1 MLQNVNCHFDSQA
14 HIGKALSMLHDS
26 AHFELFACK
35 DKGVPMVGFFDDVE
49 AAAAEAVAWNERGFN
64 VFTNLNKIDFD
75 EAMRGALNKPLQ
87 TAGRELRCANK
98 GDVMEV
104 NWLLVD
110 VDPVRACDN
119 QHVPSTDDE
128 QKSSYEVADAVEKYI
143 CDELGGPLPI
153 FATSGNGYH
162 LLWRLALPADE
173 TSEKNIKNFLLAL
186 AKKFNSKGASVDTST
201 ASLFHL
207 TKVYGTVARKSEA
220 TDERPHRYSEI
231 LEYPAEVEALPI
243 EILKK
248 VADLAPKGK
257 REIKKLNGNNSS
269 KNKDGTDALVK
280 EYFDEV
286 IKGSELFLTD
296 YSEKEMIWLAGNGTQ
311 KRLFALYSRE
321 FSDFLISG
329 FKSTYKEFI
338 AASEFAAYI
347 EECAVEARVNKRFL
361 SEYRRIAFKYN
372 NIYYN
377 LNNSN
382 NEVVRIDDSEII
394 VLTQSE
400 LSLDDPVFAS
410 SANMGVQVKPQD
422 SDAAAL
428 PEIFNKYFNLAS
440 DADLVL
446 LICTIVAWFW
456 PNQIRPILLFCGP
469 AGSGKSVASELIQS
483 VVDPSRIR
491 CSSLPST
498 TRDLASVLS
507 DNYLCAFDNIS
518 QIKPEIS
525 DMLCQAICFGA
536 FSTRKLYTDAEV
548 HTTTF
553 RNCLLLNGIGN
564 FATRGDLMDRCVKI
578 NLQRI
583 STQQRER
590 LSDLR
595 GNFQKDLPIIL
606 GAVFDLV
613 KRTLPL
619 VGTIKVGAAPR
630 LADFYCLGGAISKA
644 LWGSEQVFFDAFAQ
658 NEESKFADMVNDDPF
673 SAAVKQFAEKMG
685 TRTLR
690 LEPTEFFE
698 KLKAQVGIVEYSN
711 AKNNFPQSASALGKR
726 IPRIQP
732 ALAAI
737 GIDIAQTKSN
747 GQRHIMLTRNY

>member
-1 MLQNVNCHFDSQA
+1 MQPNANPTWDA
-14 HIGKALSMLHDS
+14 KYHIKMGLSMLHDS
-26 AHFELFACK
+26 APLELLACK

-49 AAAAEAVAWNERGFN
+49 AAAAEAVAWNEKGYN
-64 VFTNLNKIDFD
+64 VFTNLNTINLD

-128 QKSSYEVADAVEKYI
+128 QGCSYEVAKAIQKFI
-143 CDELGGPLPI
+143 CDKLGGPLPL

-162 LLWRLALPADE
+162 LLWHVDLPVN
-173 TSEKNIKNFLLAL
+173 EKIEEIAKKFLLAL
-186 AKKFNSKGASVDTST
+186 AKKFNAEGASVDTST

-220 TDERPHRYSEI
+220 TEERPHRYSEI
-231 LEYPAEVEALPI
+231 LEYPEEVEALPI

-296 YSEKEMIWLAGNGTQ
+296 YSAKEMIWLAGNGTQ

-456 PNQIRPILLFCGP
+456 PNQPRPILILSGP
-469 AGSGKSVASELIQS
+469 AGSGKSLASEFIQRI
-483 VVDPSRIR
+483 VDPSKNR
-491 CSSLPST
+491 CNSLPNN
-498 TRDLASVLS
+498 TRDLASVLAN
-507 DNYLCAFDNIS
+507 NYLCVFDNIS
-518 QIKPEIS
+518 NIKPEVS
-525 DMLCQAICFGA
+525 DVLCQSIDLGA
-536 FSTRKLYTDAEV
+536 FSARKLYTDGEV
-548 HTTTF
+548 HTNAF
-553 RNCLLLNGIGN
+553 RNCLILNGIGN
-564 FATRGDLMDRCVKI
+564 FANRGDLVDRCVKI
-578 NLQRI
+578 SLQRI
-583 STQQRER
+583 STQQREQ

-595 GNFQKDLPIIL
+595 QKFQKDLPIIL

-644 LWGSEQVFFDAFAQ
+644 LWGSEQVFFEAFAQ

-732 ALAAI
+732 ALAAV

>member
-1 MLQNVNCHFDSQA
+1 MLQNANCHFDSQA
-14 HIGKALSMLHDS
+14 HICKALSMLHDS
-26 AHFELFACK
+26 APLELLACK
-35 DKGVPMVGFFDDVE
+35 DKGVPMVGFFDNVE
-49 AAAAEAVAWNERGFN
+49 AAAAEAVAWNEKGFN
-64 VFTNLNKIDFD
+64 VFTNLNKIDLD
-75 EAMRGALNKPLQ
+75 EEMRGALNKPLQ

-128 QKSSYEVADAVEKYI
+128 QGCSYEVAKAIQKFI
-143 CDELGGPLPI
+143 CDELGGTLPL

-162 LLWRLALPADE
+162 LLWHVDLPVN
-173 TSEKNIKNFLLAL
+173 EKIEEIAKKFLLAL
-186 AKKFNSKGASVDTST
+186 AKKFNAEGASVDTST

-220 TDERPHRYSEI
+220 TEERPHRYSEI
-231 LEYPAEVEALPI
+231 LEYPEEVEALPI

-257 REIKKLNGNNSS
+257 KEIKKFNKNSS
-269 KNKDGTDALVK
+269 LNREDDVEALIK
-280 EYFDEV
+280 EYFIEV
-286 IKGSELFLTD
+286 IKGSELFLTE
-296 YSEKEMIWLAGNGTQ
+296 YSNKEMIYLAGNGTQ
-311 KRLFALYSRE
+311 RRLYALYSKD

-329 FKSTYKEFI
+329 FKSRYHQFV
-338 AASEFAAYI
+338 AAAMFELHI
-347 EECAVEARVNKRFL
+347 EECAVEARIAGNTMY
-361 SEYRRIAFKYN
+361 EYRRIAFEN
-372 NIYYN
+372 NSIYYN
-377 LNNSN
+377 LNNRDN
-382 NEVVRIDDSEII
+382 EII
-394 VLTQSE
+394 KIHESGVVVLGQDK
-400 LSLDDPVFAS
+400 LSLKDPIFVS
-410 SANMGVQVKPQD
+410 SAGMGVQVKPEA
-422 SDAAAL
+422 SDAASL
-428 PEIFNKYFNLAS
+428 PEILKKYFNLAS

-456 PNQIRPILLFCGP
+456 PNQPRPILILSGP
-469 AGSGKSVASELIQS
+469 AGSGKSLASEFIQRI
-483 VVDPSRIR
+483 VDPSKNR
-491 CSSLPST
+491 CNSLPNN
-498 TRDLASVLS
+498 TRDLASVLAN
-507 DNYLCAFDNIS
+507 NYLCVFDNIS
-518 QIKPEIS
+518 NIKPEVS
-525 DMLCQAICFGA
+525 DVLCQSIDLGA
-536 FSTRKLYTDAEV
+536 FSARKLYTDGEV
-548 HTTTF
+548 HTNAF
-553 RNCLLLNGIGN
+553 RNCLILNGIGN
-564 FATRGDLMDRCVKI
+564 FANRGDLVDRCVKI
-578 NLQRI
+578 SLQRI
-583 STQQRER
+583 STQQREQ

-595 GNFQKDLPIIL
+595 QKFQKDLPIIL

-644 LWGSEQVFFDAFAQ
+644 LWGSEQVFFEAFAQ

-732 ALAAI
+732 ALAAV

>member
-1 MLQNVNCHFDSQA
+1 MLQNVNCQFDPQA
-14 HIGKALSMLHDS
+14 HIGEALSMLHVGTP
-26 AHFELFACK
+26 FELFACK
-35 DKGVPMVGFFDDVE
+35 DKGVPMVGFFDNVE
-49 AAAAEAVAWNERGFN
+49 AAAAEAVAWNAKGYN
-64 VFTNLNKIDFD
+64 VFTNLNRIKVD

-87 TAGRELRCANK
+87 AAGRELRCANK

-128 QKSSYEVADAVEKYI
+128 QKYAYQVADAVEKYI

-162 LLWRLALPADE
+162 LLWRLDLPADE
-173 TSEKNIKNFLLAL
+173 KSEKNVKNFLLAL
-186 AKKFNSKGASVDTST
+186 AKKFNAEGATVDTST
-201 ASLFHL
+201 SSLFHL

-220 TDERPHRYSEI
+220 TEERPHRYSEI
-231 LEYPAEVEALPI
+231 LEYPEEVEALPVD
-243 EILKK
+243 ILQK
-248 VADLAPKGK
+248 VAASAPKSK
-257 REIKKLNGNNSS
+257 KEIKKLNGNNSS

-296 YSEKEMIWLAGNGTQ
+296 YSAKEMIWLAGNGTQ

-329 FKSTYKEFI
+329 FKSTYKEFV

-595 GNFQKDLPIIL
+595 RKFQEDLPLII
-606 GAVFDLV
+606 GAIFDTIR
-613 KRTLPL
+613 KTLSL
-619 VGTIKVGAAPR
+619 IETIKNDTAPR
-630 LADFYCLGGAISKA
+630 LAEFYHLGGGISKA
-644 LWGSEQVFFDAFAQ
+644 VWGSEKKFFDAFAQ
-658 NEESKFADMVNDDPF
+658 NEESKFADMVDDDPL
-673 SAAVKQFAEKMG
+673 STAVKQFAEKMG
-685 TRTLR
+685 TPTMRF
-690 LEPTEFFE
+690 EPTVFLEN
-698 KLKAQVGIVEYSN
+698 LKAQVGIVEYSN
-711 AKNNFPQSASALGKR
+711 AKNNFPQSASALGKK
-726 IPRIQP
+726 IPRIQT
-732 ALAAI
+732 ALSAV
-737 GIDIAQTKSN
+737 GIDITQKKSS
-747 GQRHIMLTRNY
+747 GKRLIIITCRF

>member
-162 LLWRLALPADE
+162 LLWRLDLPADE

-428 PEIFNKYFNLAS
+428 PEILSKYFILAS

-446 LICTIVAWFW
+446 LICTIAAWFW
-456 PNQIRPILLFCGP
+456 PNQPRPILILSGP
-469 AGSGKSVASELIQS
+469 AGSGKTLASEFIQRIL
-483 VVDPSRIR
+483 DPSKNR
-491 CSSLPST
+491 CNSLPNN
-498 TRDLASVLS
+498 TRDLASVLAN
-507 DNYLCAFDNIS
+507 NYLCVFDNIS
-518 QIKPEIS
+518 NIKPEVS
-525 DMLCQAICFGA
+525 DVLCQSIDLGA
-536 FSTRKLYTDAEV
+536 FSARKLYTDGEV
-548 HTTTF
+548 HTNAF

-564 FATRGDLMDRCVKI
+564 FANRGDLVDRCVKI
-578 NLQRI
+578 SLQRI
-583 STQQRER
+583 STQQREQ

-595 GNFQKDLPIIL
+595 LKFQKDLPIIL

-644 LWGSEQVFFDAFAQ
+644 LWGSEQVFFEAFAQ
-658 NEESKFADMVNDDPF
+658 NEETKFAEMIEDDPL
-673 SAAVKQFAEKMG
+673 SSAVKQFAEKMQ
-685 TRTLR
+685 TDTLT
-690 LEPTEFFE
+690 LAPTDFF
-698 KLKAQVGIVEYSN
+698 KQLKAQVGFDEYLN
-711 AKNNFPQSASALGKR
+711 AKNNFPQSASALGKKL
-726 IPRIQP
+726 PRIQT
-732 ALAAI
+732 ALSAV
-737 GIDIAQTKSN
+737 GVDIIQKKTAGRRLIT
-747 GQRHIMLTRNY
+747 ITRRF

>member
-1 MLQNVNCHFDSQA
+1 MLQNANCHFDSQA
-14 HIGKALSMLHDS
+14 HICKALSMLHDS
-26 AHFELFACK
+26 APLELFACK
-35 DKGVPMVGFFDDVE
+35 DKGVPMVGFFDNVE
-49 AAAAEAVAWNERGFN
+49 AAAAEAVAWNEKGFN
-64 VFTNLNKIDFD
+64 VFTNLNKIDLD
-75 EAMRGALNKPLQ
+75 EEMRGALNKPLQ

-128 QKSSYEVADAVEKYI
+128 QGCSYEVAKAIQKFI
-143 CDELGGPLPI
+143 CDKLGGPLPL

-162 LLWRLALPADE
+162 LLWHVDLPVN
-173 TSEKNIKNFLLAL
+173 EKIEEIAKKFLLAL
-186 AKKFNSKGASVDTST
+186 AKKFNAEGASVDTST

-220 TDERPHRYSEI
+220 TEERPHRYSEI
-231 LEYPAEVEALPI
+231 LEYPEEVEALPVD
-243 EILKK
+243 ILQK
-248 VADLAPKGK
+248 VAVLAPKGK
-257 REIKKLNGNNSS
+257 KEIKKLNGNNSS

-329 FKSTYKEFI
+329 FKSTYKEFV
-338 AASEFAAYI
+338 AASEFTEYI
-347 EECAVEARVNKRFL
+347 EECAVEARFNKRYL
-361 SEYRRIAFKYN
+361 SVYNRIAFKDN
-372 NIYYN
+372 RVYYN
-377 LNNSN
+377 LNNSD
-382 NEVVRIDDSEII
+382 NEVVRIDDSEIV

-400 LSLDDPVFAS
+400 LSLDDPVFVS
-410 SANMGVQVKPQD
+410 SKNMGVQVKPQD
-422 SDAAAL
+422 SDAASL
-428 PEIFNKYFNLAS
+428 PDVINKYLNLAS
-440 DADLVL
+440 ENDIVL

-456 PNQIRPILLFCGP
+456 PNQARPILLLCGP
-469 AGSGKSVASELIQS
+469 AGSGKSVASEIIQFS
-483 VVDPSRIR
+483 VDPSRIP
-491 CSSLPST
+491 CPLLPST
-498 TRDLASVLS
+498 TQNLATVLA
-507 DNYLCAFDNIS
+507 DNYLCVFDNIS

-525 DMLCQAICFGA
+525 DMLCQAIYFGA
-536 FSTRKLYTDAEV
+536 YSTRKLYSDGDVYTN
-548 HTTTF
+548 TF
-553 RNCLLLNGIGN
+553 RNCLVLNGIGN

-595 GNFQKDLPIIL
+595 RNFQEDLPLII
-606 GAVFDLV
+606 GAVFDTV
-613 KRTLPL
+613 RKTIPL
-619 VGTIKVGAAPR
+619 IETIKPDNAPR
-630 LADFYCLGGAISKA
+630 LADFYILGGAISKA

-732 ALAAI
+732 ALAAV

>member
-1 MLQNVNCHFDSQA
+1 MQPNANSTWDAKS
-14 HIGKALSMLHDS
+14 HIKMALSMLQEGTP
-26 AHFELFACK
+26 FEIFVCK
-35 DKGVPMVGFFDDVE
+35 DKGVPMVGFFDEVE
-49 AAAAEAVAWNERGFN
+49 AAASEAVAWNEKGYN
-64 VFTNLNKIDFD
+64 IFTSLNRIDLD

-87 TAGRELRCANK
+87 AAGRELRCAKK
-98 GDVMEV
+98 GDVKEV
-104 NWLLVD
+104 KWLLVD
-110 VDPVRACDN
+110 IDPVRACDN

-128 QKSSYEVADAVEKYI
+128 QEYSYEVAKAIQKFI

-162 LLWRLALPADE
+162 LLWHVDLPVN
-173 TSEKNIKNFLLAL
+173 EKIEEIAKKFLLAL
-186 AKKFNSKGASVDTST
+186 AKKFNSQGASVDTST

-220 TDERPHRYSEI
+220 TEERPYRYSEI
-231 LEYPAEVEALPI
+231 LEYPEEVEALPI

-257 REIKKLNGNNSS
+257 KEIKKLNKNSS
-269 KNKDGTDALVK
+269 FNSEDNIEALIK
-280 EYFDEV
+280 EYFIEV
-286 IKGSELFLTD
+286 IKGSELFLTE
-296 YSEKEMIWLAGNGTQ
+296 YSNKEMIYLAGNGTQ
-311 KRLFALYSRE
+311 RRLYALYSKD
-321 FSDFLISG
+321 FSDFLIWG
-329 FKSTYKEFI
+329 FKSLY
-338 AASEFAAYI
+338 SEFVAAPMFGKHI
-347 EECAVEARVNKRFL
+347 EECAVEARIAGNKMF
-361 SEYRRIAFKYN
+361 EYRRIAFENN

-377 LNNSN
+377 LNNRDN
-382 NEVVRIDDSEII
+382 EII
-394 VLTQSE
+394 KIHESGVVVLGQDK
-400 LSLDDPVFAS
+400 LSLKDPIFVS
-410 SANMGVQVKPQD
+410 SSNMGVQVKPEA

-428 PEIFNKYFNLAS
+428 PEILSKYFILAS

-446 LICTIVAWFW
+446 LICTIAAWFW
-456 PNQIRPILLFCGP
+456 PNQPRPILILSGP
-469 AGSGKSVASELIQS
+469 AGSGKTLASEFIQRIL
-483 VVDPSRIR
+483 DPSKNR
-491 CSSLPST
+491 CNSLPNN
-498 TRDLASVLS
+498 TRDLASVLAN
-507 DNYLCAFDNIS
+507 NYLCVFDNIS
-518 QIKPEIS
+518 NIKPEVS
-525 DMLCQAICFGA
+525 DVLCQSIDLGA
-536 FSTRKLYTDAEV
+536 FSARKLYTDGEV
-548 HTTTF
+548 HTNAF
-553 RNCLLLNGIGN
+553 RNCLIMNGIGN
-564 FATRGDLMDRCVKI
+564 FANRGDLVDRCVKI
-578 NLQRI
+578 SLQRI
-583 STQQRER
+583 STQQREQ

-595 GNFQKDLPIIL
+595 QKFQKDLPIIL

-732 ALAAI
+732 ALAAV

>member
-1 MLQNVNCHFDSQA
+1 MLQNANCHFDSQA
-14 HIGKALSMLHDS
+14 HICKALSMLHDS
-26 AHFELFACK
+26 APLELLACK
-35 DKGVPMVGFFDDVE
+35 DKGVPMVGFFDNVE
-49 AAAAEAVAWNERGFN
+49 AAAAEAVAWNEKGFN
-64 VFTNLNKIDFD
+64 VFTNLNKIDLD
-75 EAMRGALNKPLQ
+75 EEMRGALNKPLQ

-128 QKSSYEVADAVEKYI
+128 QGCSYEVAKAIQKFI
-143 CDELGGPLPI
+143 CDELGGTLPL

-162 LLWRLALPADE
+162 LLWHVDLPVN
-173 TSEKNIKNFLLAL
+173 EKIEEIAKKFLLAL
-186 AKKFNSKGASVDTST
+186 AKKFNAEGASVDTST

-220 TDERPHRYSEI
+220 TEERPHRYSEI
-231 LEYPAEVEALPI
+231 LEYPEEVEALPVD
-243 EILKK
+243 ILQK
-248 VADLAPKGK
+248 VAASAPKSK
-257 REIKKLNGNNSS
+257 KEIKKLNGNNSS

-428 PEIFNKYFNLAS
+428 PEILNKYFNLAS

-446 LICTIVAWFW
+446 LICTIAAWFW
-456 PNQIRPILLFCGP
+456 PNQPRPILILSGP
-469 AGSGKSVASELIQS
+469 AGSGKSLASEFIQRI
-483 VVDPSRIR
+483 VDPSKNR
-491 CSSLPST
+491 CNSLPYN
-498 TRDLASVLS
+498 TRDLASVLAN
-507 DNYLCAFDNIS
+507 NYLCVFDNIS
-518 QIKPEIS
+518 NIKAEVS
-525 DMLCQAICFGA
+525 DVLCQAIDLGA
-536 FSTRKLYTDAEV
+536 FSARKLYTDGEV
-548 HTTTF
+548 HTNAF
-553 RNCLLLNGIGN
+553 RNCLILNGIGN
-564 FATRGDLMDRCVKI
+564 FANRGDLVDRCVKI
-578 NLQRI
+578 SLQRI
-583 STQQRER
+583 STQQREQ

-595 GNFQKDLPIIL
+595 QKFQKDLPIIL

-644 LWGSEQVFFDAFAQ
+644 LWGSEQVFFEAFAQ

-732 ALAAI
+732 ALAAV

>member
-1 MLQNVNCHFDSQA
+1 MQPNANPTWDA
-14 HIGKALSMLHDS
+14 KYHIKMGLSMLHDS
-26 AHFELFACK
+26 APLELLACK

-49 AAAAEAVAWNERGFN
+49 AAAAEAVAWNEKGYN
-64 VFTNLNKIDFD
+64 VFTNLNTINLD

-128 QKSSYEVADAVEKYI
+128 QGCSYEVAKAIQKFI
-143 CDELGGPLPI
+143 CDKLGGPLPL

-162 LLWRLALPADE
+162 LLWHVDLPVN
-173 TSEKNIKNFLLAL
+173 EKIEEIAKKFLLAL
-186 AKKFNSKGASVDTST
+186 AKKFNTKRASVDTST

-220 TDERPHRYSEI
+220 TEERPHRYSEI
-231 LEYPAEVEALPI
+231 LEYPEEVEALPVD
-243 EILKK
+243 ILQK
-248 VADLAPKGK
+248 VAVLAPKGK
-257 REIKKLNGNNSS
+257 EEIKKLNGNNSS

-394 VLTQSE
+394 VLNQSE

-428 PEIFNKYFNLAS
+428 PEILNKYFNLAS

-446 LICTIVAWFW
+446 LICTIAAWFW
-456 PNQIRPILLFCGP
+456 PNQPRPILILSGP
-469 AGSGKSVASELIQS
+469 AGSGKSLASEFIQRI
-483 VVDPSRIR
+483 VDPSKNR
-491 CSSLPST
+491 CNSLPNN
-498 TRDLASVLS
+498 TRDLASVLAN
-507 DNYLCAFDNIS
+507 NYLCVFDNIS
-518 QIKPEIS
+518 NIKPEVS
-525 DMLCQAICFGA
+525 DVLCQSIDLGA
-536 FSTRKLYTDAEV
+536 FSARKLYTDGEV
-548 HTTTF
+548 HTNAF
-553 RNCLLLNGIGN
+553 RNCLILNGIGN
-564 FATRGDLMDRCVKI
+564 FANRGDLVDRCVKI
-578 NLQRI
+578 SLQRI
-583 STQQRER
+583 STQQREQ

-595 GNFQKDLPIIL
+595 QKFQKDLPIIL

-644 LWGSEQVFFDAFAQ
+644 LWGSEQVFFEAFAQ

-732 ALAAI
+732 ALAAV

>member
-1 MLQNVNCHFDSQA
+1 MLQNANCHFDSQA
-14 HIGKALSMLHDS
+14 HICKALSMLHDS
-26 AHFELFACK
+26 APLELLACK
-35 DKGVPMVGFFDDVE
+35 DKGVPMVGFFDNVE
-49 AAAAEAVAWNERGFN
+49 AAAAEAVAWNEKGFN
-64 VFTNLNKIDFD
+64 VFTNLNKIDLD
-75 EAMRGALNKPLQ
+75 EEMRGALNKPLQ

-128 QKSSYEVADAVEKYI
+128 QGCSYEVAKAIQKFI
-143 CDELGGPLPI
+143 CDEMGGPLPL

-162 LLWRLALPADE
+162 LLWHVDLPVN
-173 TSEKNIKNFLLAL
+173 EKIEEIAKKFLLAL
-186 AKKFNSKGASVDTST
+186 AKKFNAEGATVDTST
-201 ASLFHL
+201 SSLFHL

-220 TDERPHRYSEI
+220 TEERPHRYSEI
-231 LEYPAEVEALPI
+231 LEYPEEVEALPI

-257 REIKKLNGNNSS
+257 KEIKKFNKNSS
-269 KNKDGTDALVK
+269 FNSEEDIEKLIK
-280 EYFDEV
+280 EYFIEV
-286 IKGSELFLTD
+286 IKGSEIFLTE
-296 YSEKEMIWLAGNGTQ
+296 YSNKEMIYLAGNGTQ
-311 KRLFALYSRE
+311 RRLYALYSKD
-321 FSDFLISG
+321 FSDFLIWG
-329 FKSTYKEFI
+329 FKSIY
-338 AASEFAAYI
+338 SEFVAAPMFAKYI
-347 EECAVEARVNKRFL
+347 EECAVEARIAGNTM
-361 SEYRRIAFKYN
+361 SEYRRIAFENN

-377 LNNSN
+377 LNNRDN
-382 NEVVRIDDSEII
+382 EII
-394 VLTQSE
+394 KIHESGVVVLGQDK
-400 LSLDDPVFAS
+400 LSLKDPIFVS
-410 SANMGVQVKPQD
+410 SSNMGVQVKPEA

-428 PEIFNKYFNLAS
+428 PEILSKYFILAS

-446 LICTIVAWFW
+446 LICTIAAWFW
-456 PNQIRPILLFCGP
+456 PNQPRPILILSGP
-469 AGSGKSVASELIQS
+469 AGSGKSLASEFIQGII
-483 VVDPSRIR
+483 DPSKNR
-491 CSSLPST
+491 CNSLPYN
-498 TRDLASVLS
+498 TRDLASVLAN
-507 DNYLCAFDNIS
+507 NYLCVFDNIS
-518 QIKPEIS
+518 NIKPEVS
-525 DMLCQAICFGA
+525 DVLCQSIDLGA
-536 FSTRKLYTDAEV
+536 FSARKLYTDGEV
-548 HTTTF
+548 HTNAF

-564 FATRGDLMDRCVKI
+564 FANRGDLVDRCVKI
-578 NLQRI
+578 SLQRI
-583 STQQRER
+583 STQQREQ

-595 GNFQKDLPIIL
+595 QKFQKDLPIIL

-644 LWGSEQVFFDAFAQ
+644 LWGSEQVFFEAFAQ

-673 SAAVKQFAEKMG
+673 SAAVKQFADKMG

-732 ALAAI
+732 ALAAV

>member
-1 MLQNVNCHFDSQA
+1 MLKNANRQFGSQA

-26 AHFELFACK
+26 APMELLACK
-35 DKGVPMVGFFDDVE
+35 DKGVPMVGFFDNVE
-49 AAAAEAVAWNERGFN
+49 AAAAEAVAWNERGYN
-64 VFTNLNKIDFD
+64 VFTNLNRIKLG
-75 EAMRGALNKPLQ
+75 EAMRSALNKPLQ
-87 TAGRELRCANK
+87 AAGRELRCANK

-128 QKSSYEVADAVEKYI
+128 QGCSYEVAKAIQKFI
-143 CDELGGPLPI
+143 CDELGGPLPL

-162 LLWRLALPADE
+162 LLWHVDLPVN
-173 TSEKNIKNFLLAL
+173 EKIEEIAKKFLLAL
-186 AKKFNSKGASVDTST
+186 AKKFNAEGACVDTST
-201 ASLFHL
+201 YTIWHL

-220 TDERPHRYSEI
+220 TEERPYRYSKI
-231 LEYPAEVEALPI
+231 LEYPEEVEALPI

-257 REIKKLNGNNSS
+257 KEIKKLNKNSS
-269 KNKDGTDALVK
+269 FNSEEDIETLIK
-280 EYFDEV
+280 EYFIEV
-286 IKGSELFLTD
+286 IKGSELFLTE
-296 YSEKEMIWLAGNGTQ
+296 YSNKEMIYLAGNGTQ
-311 KRLFALYSRE
+311 RRLYALYSKD
-321 FSDFLISG
+321 FSDFLIWG
-329 FKSTYKEFI
+329 FKSIY
-338 AASEFAAYI
+338 SEFVAAPMFIKQI
-347 EECAVEARVNKRFL
+347 EECAVEARIAGNTMF
-361 SEYRRIAFKYN
+361 EYRRIAFEN
-372 NIYYN
+372 NSIYYN
-377 LNNSN
+377 LNNRDN
-382 NEVVRIDDSEII
+382 EII
-394 VLTQSE
+394 KIHESGVVVLGQDK
-400 LSLDDPVFAS
+400 LSLKDPIFVS
-410 SANMGVQVKPQD
+410 SAGMGVQVKPEA

-428 PEIFNKYFNLAS
+428 PEILSKYFNLAS

-446 LICTIVAWFW
+446 LICTIAAWFW
-456 PNQIRPILLFCGP
+456 PNQPRPILILSGP
-469 AGSGKSVASELIQS
+469 AGSGKSLASEFIQGII
-483 VVDPSRIR
+483 DPSKNR
-491 CSSLPST
+491 CNSLPYN
-498 TRDLASVLS
+498 TRDLASVLAN
-507 DNYLCAFDNIS
+507 NYLCVFDNIS
-518 QIKPEIS
+518 NIKPEVS
-525 DMLCQAICFGA
+525 DVLCQSIDLGA
-536 FSTRKLYTDAEV
+536 FSARKLYTDGEV
-548 HTTTF
+548 HTNAF
-553 RNCLLLNGIGN
+553 RNCLILNGIGN
-564 FATRGDLMDRCVKI
+564 FANRGDLVDRCVKI
-578 NLQRI
+578 SLQRI
-583 STQQRER
+583 STQQREQ

-595 GNFQKDLPIIL
+595 QKFQKDLPIIL

-644 LWGSEQVFFDAFAQ
+644 LWGSEQVFFEAFAQ

-732 ALAAI
+732 ALAAV

>member
-1 MLQNVNCHFDSQA
+1 MLQNANCHFDSQA
-14 HIGKALSMLHDS
+14 HICKALSMLHDS
-26 AHFELFACK
+26 APLELLACK
-35 DKGVPMVGFFDDVE
+35 DKGVPMVGFFDNVE
-49 AAAAEAVAWNERGFN
+49 AAAAEAVAWNEKGFN
-64 VFTNLNKIDFD
+64 VFTNLNKIYLD
-75 EAMRGALNKPLQ
+75 EEMRGALNKPLQ

-128 QKSSYEVADAVEKYI
+128 QGCSYEVAKAIQKFI
-143 CDELGGPLPI
+143 CDELGGPLPL

-162 LLWRLALPADE
+162 LLWRLDLPADAKSE
-173 TSEKNIKNFLLAL
+173 TTIKNFLLAL
-186 AKKFNSKGASVDTST
+186 AKKFNTKGAFVDTST

-231 LEYPAEVEALPI
+231 LEYPEEVEALPVD
-243 EILKK
+243 ILQK
-248 VADLAPKGK
+248 VAVLAPKGK
-257 REIKKLNGNNSS
+257 KEIKKLNGNNSS

-394 VLTQSE
+394 VLNQSE

-428 PEIFNKYFNLAS
+428 PEILNKYFNLAS

-446 LICTIVAWFW
+446 LICTIAAWFW
-456 PNQIRPILLFCGP
+456 PNQPRPILILSGP
-469 AGSGKSVASELIQS
+469 AGSGKSLASEFIQII
-483 VVDPSRIR
+483 VDPSKNR
-491 CSSLPST
+491 CNSLPYN
-498 TRDLASVLS
+498 TRDLASVLAN
-507 DNYLCAFDNIS
+507 NYLCVFDNIS
-518 QIKPEIS
+518 NIKPEVS
-525 DMLCQAICFGA
+525 DVLCQSIDLGA
-536 FSTRKLYTDAEV
+536 FSARKLYTDGEV
-548 HTTTF
+548 HTNAF
-553 RNCLLLNGIGN
+553 RNCLILNGIGN
-564 FATRGDLMDRCVKI
+564 FANRGDLVDRCVKI
-578 NLQRI
+578 SLQRI
-583 STQQRER
+583 STQQREQ

-595 GNFQKDLPIIL
+595 QKFQKDLPIIL

-644 LWGSEQVFFDAFAQ
+644 LWGSEQVFFEAFAQ
-658 NEESKFADMVNDDPF
+658 NEETKFADMVNDDPF

-732 ALAAI
+732 ALAAV

>member
-1 MLQNVNCHFDSQA
+1 MQPNANSTWDAKS
-14 HIGKALSMLHDS
+14 HIKMVLSMLQEGTP
-26 AHFELFACK
+26 FEIFVCK
-35 DKGVPMVGFFDDVE
+35 DKGVPMVGFFDEVE
-49 AAAAEAVAWNERGFN
+49 AAASEAVAWNEKGFN
-64 VFTNLNKIDFD
+64 VFTNLNRIELD
-75 EAMRGALNKPLQ
+75 EEMCGALNKPLQ
-87 TAGRELRCANK
+87 AAGRELRCAKK
-98 GDVMEV
+98 GDVKEV
-104 NWLLVD
+104 KWLLVD
-110 VDPVRACDN
+110 IDPVRACDN

-128 QKSSYEVADAVEKYI
+128 QGCSYEVAKAIQKFI
-143 CDELGGPLPI
+143 CDDLGGPLPL

-162 LLWRLALPADE
+162 LLWHVDLPVN
-173 TSEKNIKNFLLAL
+173 EKIEEIAKKFLLAL
-186 AKKFNSKGASVDTST
+186 AKKFNTKDAFVDTST
-201 ASLFHL
+201 YTIWHL

-231 LEYPAEVEALPI
+231 LEYPEEVEALPVD
-243 EILKK
+243 ILQK
-248 VADLAPKGK
+248 VAVLAPKGK
-257 REIKKLNGNNSS
+257 EEIKKLNGNNSS

-296 YSEKEMIWLAGNGTQ
+296 YSAKEMIWLAGNGTQ

-329 FKSTYKEFI
+329 FKSTYKEFV
-338 AASEFAAYI
+338 AASEFTEYI
-347 EECAVEARVNKRFL
+347 EECAVEARFNKRYL
-361 SEYRRIAFKYN
+361 SVYNRIAFKDN
-372 NIYYN
+372 SAYYN
-377 LNNSN
+377 LNNSE
-382 NEVVRIDDSEII
+382 NEVVRIDDSKIV

-400 LSLDDPVFAS
+400 LSLDDPVFVS
-410 SANMGVQVKPQD
+410 SKNMGVQVKHQD

-428 PEIFNKYFNLAS
+428 PDIVNKYFNLAS
-440 DADLVL
+440 ENDIVL

-483 VVDPSRIR
+483 VVDPSRIP
-491 CSSLPST
+491 CPLLPST
-498 TRDLASVLS
+498 TQNLASVLA
-507 DNYLCAFDNIS
+507 DNYLCVFDNIS

-536 FSTRKLYTDAEV
+536 FSTRKLYTDADV

-595 GNFQKDLPIIL
+595 GKFKEDLPLII
-606 GAVFDLV
+606 GAIFDAV
-613 KRTLPL
+613 RKTIPL
-619 VGTIKVGAAPR
+619 TETIKPDNAPR
-630 LADFYCLGGAISKA
+630 LADFYHLGGAISKA
-644 LWGSEQVFFDAFAQ
+644 VWGSEKKFFDAFAQ
-658 NEESKFADMVNDDPF
+658 NEESKFADMVYDDPL
-673 SAAVKQFAEKMG
+673 STAVKQFAEKMG
-685 TRTLR
+685 TPTMRF
-690 LEPTEFFE
+690 EPTVFLE

-711 AKNNFPQSASALGKR
+711 AKNNFPQSASALGKK
-726 IPRIQP
+726 IPRIQT
-732 ALAAI
+732 ALSAV
-737 GIDIAQTKSN
+737 GIDITQKKSS
-747 GQRHIMLTRNY
+747 GKRLIIITRRF

>member
-1 MLQNVNCHFDSQA
+1 MLQNANCHFDSQA
-14 HIGKALSMLHDS
+14 HICKALSMLHDS
-26 AHFELFACK
+26 APLELLACK
-35 DKGVPMVGFFDDVE
+35 DKGVPMVGFFDNVE
-49 AAAAEAVAWNERGFN
+49 AAAAEAVAWNEKGFN
-64 VFTNLNKIDFD
+64 VFTNLNKIYLD
-75 EAMRGALNKPLQ
+75 EEMRGALNKPLQ

-128 QKSSYEVADAVEKYI
+128 QGCSYEVAKAIQKFI
-143 CDELGGPLPI
+143 CDKLGGPLPL

-162 LLWRLALPADE
+162 LLWHVDLPVN
-173 TSEKNIKNFLLAL
+173 EKIEEIAKKFLLAL
-186 AKKFNSKGASVDTST
+186 AKKFNAEGASVDTST

-220 TDERPHRYSEI
+220 TEERPHRYSEI
-231 LEYPAEVEALPI
+231 LEYPEEVEALPVD
-243 EILKK
+243 ILQK
-248 VADLAPKGK
+248 VAVLAPKGK
-257 REIKKLNGNNSS
+257 KEIKKLNGNNSS

-296 YSEKEMIWLAGNGTQ
+296 YSAKEMIWLAGNGTQ

-394 VLTQSE
+394 VLNQSE

-428 PEIFNKYFNLAS
+428 PEILNKYFNLAS

-446 LICTIVAWFW
+446 LICTIAAWFW
-456 PNQIRPILLFCGP
+456 PNQPRPILILSGP
-469 AGSGKSVASELIQS
+469 AGSGKSLASEFIQII
-483 VVDPSRIR
+483 VDPSKNR
-491 CSSLPST
+491 CNSLPNN
-498 TRDLASVLS
+498 TRDLASVLAN
-507 DNYLCAFDNIS
+507 NYLCVFDNIS
-518 QIKPEIS
+518 NIKPEVS
-525 DMLCQAICFGA
+525 DVLCQSIDLGA
-536 FSTRKLYTDAEV
+536 FSARKLYTDGEV
-548 HTTTF
+548 HTNAF
-553 RNCLLLNGIGN
+553 RNCLILNGIGN
-564 FATRGDLMDRCVKI
+564 FANRGDLVDRCVKI
-578 NLQRI
+578 SLQRI
-583 STQQRER
+583 STQQREQ

-595 GNFQKDLPIIL
+595 QKFQKDLPIIL

-644 LWGSEQVFFDAFAQ
+644 LWGSEQVFFEAFAQ

-732 ALAAI
+732 ALAAV

>member
-1 MLQNVNCHFDSQA
+1 MQPNANPTWDA
-14 HIGKALSMLHDS
+14 KYHIKMGLSMLHDS
-26 AHFELFACK
+26 APLELLACK

-49 AAAAEAVAWNERGFN
+49 AAAAEAVAWNEKGYN
-64 VFTNLNKIDFD
+64 VFTNLNTINLD

-128 QKSSYEVADAVEKYI
+128 QGCSYEVAKAIQKFI
-143 CDELGGPLPI
+143 CDKLGGPLPL

-162 LLWRLALPADE
+162 LLWHVDLPVN
-173 TSEKNIKNFLLAL
+173 EKIEEIAKKFLLAL
-186 AKKFNSKGASVDTST
+186 AKKFNAEGASVDTST

-220 TDERPHRYSEI
+220 TEERPHRYSEI
-231 LEYPAEVEALPI
+231 LEYPEEVEALPVD
-243 EILKK
+243 ILQK
-248 VADLAPKGK
+248 VAVLAPKGK
-257 REIKKLNGNNSS
+257 KEIKKLNGNNSS
-269 KNKDGTDALVK
+269 KNKDGVEALIK
-280 EYFDEV
+280 EYFIEV
-286 IKGSELFLTD
+286 IKGSELFLTE
-296 YSEKEMIWLAGNGTQ
+296 YSNKEMIYLAGNGTQ
-311 KRLFALYSRE
+311 RRLYALYSKD

-329 FKSTYKEFI
+329 FKSRYHQFV
-338 AASEFAAYI
+338 AAAMFELHI
-347 EECAVEARVNKRFL
+347 EECAVEARIAGNTMY
-361 SEYRRIAFKYN
+361 EYRRIAFEN
-372 NIYYN
+372 NSIYYN
-377 LNNSN
+377 LNNRDN
-382 NEVVRIDDSEII
+382 EII
-394 VLTQSE
+394 KIHESGVVVLGQDK
-400 LSLDDPVFAS
+400 LSLKDPIFVS
-410 SANMGVQVKPQD
+410 SAGMGVQVKPEA
-422 SDAAAL
+422 SDAL

-456 PNQIRPILLFCGP
+456 PNQPRPILILSGP
-469 AGSGKSVASELIQS
+469 AGSGKSLASEFIQRI
-483 VVDPSRIR
+483 VDPSKNR
-491 CSSLPST
+491 CNSLPNN
-498 TRDLASVLS
+498 TRDLASVLAN
-507 DNYLCAFDNIS
+507 NYLCVFDNIS
-518 QIKPEIS
+518 NIKPEVS
-525 DMLCQAICFGA
+525 DVLCQSIDLGA
-536 FSTRKLYTDAEV
+536 FSARKLYTDGEV
-548 HTTTF
+548 HTNAF
-553 RNCLLLNGIGN
+553 RNCLILNGIGN
-564 FATRGDLMDRCVKI
+564 FANRGDLVDRCVKI
-578 NLQRI
+578 SLQRI
-583 STQQRER
+583 STQQREQ

-595 GNFQKDLPIIL
+595 QKFQKDLPIIL

-644 LWGSEQVFFDAFAQ
+644 LWGSEQVFFEAFAQ

-732 ALAAI
+732 ALAAV

>member
-1 MLQNVNCHFDSQA
+1 MQPNANSTWDAKS
-14 HIGKALSMLHDS
+14 HIKMALSMLQEGTP
-26 AHFELFACK
+26 FEIFVCK
-35 DKGVPMVGFFDDVE
+35 DKGVPMVGFFDEVE
-49 AAAAEAVAWNERGFN
+49 AAASEAVAWNEKGYN
-64 VFTNLNKIDFD
+64 IFTSLNRIDLD

-87 TAGRELRCANK
+87 AAGRELRCAKK
-98 GDVMEV
+98 GDVKEV
-104 NWLLVD
+104 KWLLVD
-110 VDPVRACDN
+110 IDPVRACDN
-119 QHVPSTDDE
+119 QHVQATDDE
-128 QKSSYEVADAVEKYI
+128 QQRSYEVADAIEKYI

-162 LLWRLALPADE
+162 LLWRLDLPADE
-173 TSEKNIKNFLLAL
+173 NSEKNVKNFLLAL
-186 AKKFNSKGASVDTST
+186 AKKFNSQGASVDTST

-231 LEYPAEVEALPI
+231 LEYPEEIEALPV

-257 REIKKLNGNNSS
+257 KEIKKLNKNSS
-269 KNKDGTDALVK
+269 LNREDDIEALIK
-280 EYFDEV
+280 EYFIEV
-286 IKGSELFLTD
+286 IKGSELFLTE
-296 YSEKEMIWLAGNGTQ
+296 YSNKEMIYLAGNGTQ
-311 KRLFALYSRE
+311 RRLYALYSKD
-321 FSDFLISG
+321 FSDFLIWG
-329 FKSTYKEFI
+329 FKSIY
-338 AASEFAAYI
+338 SEFVAAPMFSKHI
-347 EECAVEARVNKRFL
+347 EECAVEARIAGNKMF
-361 SEYRRIAFKYN
+361 EYRRIAFENN

-377 LNNSN
+377 LNNRDN
-382 NEVVRIDDSEII
+382 EII
-394 VLTQSE
+394 KIHESGVVVLGQDK
-400 LSLDDPVFAS
+400 LSLKDPIFVS
-410 SANMGVQVKPQD
+410 SSNMGVQVKPEA
-422 SDAAAL
+422 SDAASL
-428 PEIFNKYFNLAS
+428 PEILKKYFNLAS

-446 LICTIVAWFW
+446 LICTIAAWFW
-456 PNQIRPILLFCGP
+456 PNQPRPILILSGP
-469 AGSGKSVASELIQS
+469 AGSGKTLASEFIQRIL
-483 VVDPSRIR
+483 DPSKNR
-491 CSSLPST
+491 CNSLPNN
-498 TRDLASVLS
+498 TRDLASVLAN
-507 DNYLCAFDNIS
+507 NYLCVFDNIS
-518 QIKPEIS
+518 NIKPEVS
-525 DMLCQAICFGA
+525 DVLCQSIDLGA
-536 FSTRKLYTDAEV
+536 FSARKLYTDGEV
-548 HTTTF
+548 HTNAF
-553 RNCLLLNGIGN
+553 RNCLILNGIGN
-564 FATRGDLMDRCVKI
+564 FANRGDLVDRCVKI
-578 NLQRI
+578 SLQRI
-583 STQQRER
+583 STQQREQ

-595 GNFQKDLPIIL
+595 EKIQKDLPIIL

-732 ALAAI
+732 ALAAV

>member
-1 MLQNVNCHFDSQA
+1 MLQNANCHFDSQA
-14 HIGKALSMLHDS
+14 HICKALSMLHDS
-26 AHFELFACK
+26 APMELFACK
-35 DKGVPMVGFFDDVE
+35 DKGVPMVGFFDNVE
-49 AAAAEAVAWNERGFN
+49 AAAAEALTWNEKGYN
-64 VFTNLNKIDFD
+64 VFTNLNRIKLD
-75 EAMRGALNKPLQ
+75 ETMRGALNKPLQ

-128 QKSSYEVADAVEKYI
+128 QGCSYEVAKAIQKFI
-143 CDELGGPLPI
+143 CDELGGPLPL

-162 LLWRLALPADE
+162 LLWHVDLPVN
-173 TSEKNIKNFLLAL
+173 EKIEAIAKKFLLAL
-186 AKKFNSKGASVDTST
+186 AKKFNAEGATVDTST
-201 ASLFHL
+201 SSLFHL

-220 TDERPHRYSEI
+220 TEERPHRYSEI
-231 LEYPAEVEALPI
+231 LEYPEEVEALPI

-257 REIKKLNGNNSS
+257 KEIKKFNKNSS
-269 KNKDGTDALVK
+269 FNSEDNIEALIK
-280 EYFDEV
+280 EYFIEV
-286 IKGSELFLTD
+286 IKGSELFLTE
-296 YSEKEMIWLAGNGTQ
+296 YSNKEMIYLAGNGTQ
-311 KRLFALYSRE
+311 RRLYALYSKD
-321 FSDFLISG
+321 FSDFLIWG
-329 FKSTYKEFI
+329 FKSTYKEFV
-338 AASEFAAYI
+338 AASGFTEYI
-347 EECAVEARVNKRFL
+347 EECAVKARVNKRYL
-361 SEYRRIAFKYN
+361 SVYNRIAFKDN
-372 NIYYN
+372 RIYYN
-377 LNNSN
+377 LNNSE
-382 NEVVRIDDSEII
+382 NEVVRIDDSEIV

-400 LSLDDPVFAS
+400 LSLDDPVFVS
-410 SANMGVQVKPQD
+410 SKNMGVQVKPQD
-422 SDAAAL
+422 SDAASL
-428 PEIFNKYFNLAS
+428 PDVIKKYLNLAS
-440 DADLVL
+440 ENDIVL

-456 PNQIRPILLFCGP
+456 PNQARPILLLCGP
-469 AGSGKSVASELIQS
+469 AGSGKSVASEIIQFS
-483 VVDPSRIR
+483 VDPSRIP
-491 CSSLPST
+491 CPLLPST
-498 TRDLASVLS
+498 TQNLATVLA
-507 DNYLCAFDNIS
+507 DNYLCVFDNIS

-525 DMLCQAICFGA
+525 DMLCQAIYFGA
-536 FSTRKLYTDAEV
+536 YSTRKLYSDGDVYTN
-548 HTTTF
+548 TF
-553 RNCLLLNGIGN
+553 RNCLVLNGIGN